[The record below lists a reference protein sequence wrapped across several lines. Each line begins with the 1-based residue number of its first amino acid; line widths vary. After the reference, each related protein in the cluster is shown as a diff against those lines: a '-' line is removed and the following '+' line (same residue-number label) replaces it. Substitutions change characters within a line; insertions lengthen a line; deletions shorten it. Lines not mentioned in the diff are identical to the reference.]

1 MPYSFDQSAKLFER
15 ATKHI
20 TGGINSSIRIL
31 EKPVPL
37 YYTHGKGSRLWD
49 VDGNEYIDYQ
59 IGQGACLYGHAPDG
73 LVKALSDQAAK
84 GTHWAAQSELE
95 IEVAEKLCAFFPSS
109 DQVRFNNAATDVVQV
124 AFRVARALTGKKH
137 IIRFEGH
144 YHGWLDEGLIG
155 FVNPPGEWGPKSNP
169 AKTHPSAGII
179 EEVKN
184 YHVLSRWNDIEL
196 LKQRVAA
203 YSGDIAA
210 IIFEPINCNTSCI
223 EPVPGMIETIR
234 ELCDQENALM
244 ISDECITGFRF
255 GRGGAQE
262 LFNFEADLTV
272 LGKAIGGGTPFAA
285 LVGKSEPM
293 GAIINNGA
301 IHAGTLNANPLMLS
315 ASKWCLEQLEELGD
329 EHPKALKA
337 LGVKLR
343 DGIQKIADDYGVPI
357 MTQGPG
363 IAFHT
368 TMLTDPDD
376 RQPVREYRDYVQKHD
391 GPRFA
396 HLRQCLL
403 EEGVRAIERGLWFIS
418 LAHTEMDIEETLERS
433 KAGFQRHAE
442 TWKPGS

>member
-1 MPYSFDQSAKLFER
+1 MSYSFQKSAELFER
-15 ATKHI
+15 AQRHI

-37 YYTHGKGSRLWD
+37 YYTHGSGSRLWD

-73 LVKALSDQAAK
+73 LAKALAEQAAR

-95 IEVAEKLCAFFPSS
+95 IEVAEKLCSFFPSGE
-109 DQVRFNNAATDVVQV
+109 QVRFNNAATDVVQV
-124 AFRVARALTGKKH
+124 AFRIARAYTGKKH
-137 IIRFEGH
+137 VIRFEGH

-155 FVNPPGEWGPKSNP
+155 FVNPQDQWGPASNP
-169 AKTHPSAGII
+169 AKSHPSAGVI

-184 YHVLSRWNDIEL
+184 YHVVTRWNDIEQL
-196 LKQRVAA
+196 RERVRA

-210 IIFEPINCNTSCI
+210 IIFEPVNCNTSCI
-223 EPVPGMIETIR
+223 EPVPGMIEAIR
-234 ELCDQENALM
+234 ELCDAEGALM

-262 LFNFEADLTV
+262 YFDYEADLTV

-285 LVGKSEPM
+285 LLGKSGPM

-301 IHAGTLNANPLMLS
+301 VHAGTLNANPLCLA
-315 ASKWCLEQLEELGD
+315 ASNWCLDYLDSLGEDHPGKLKELGQSLM
-329 EHPKALKA
+329 A
-337 LGVKLR
+337 
-343 DGIQKIADDYGVPI
+343 GIRELADKYEIPI
-357 MTQGPG
+357 MIQGPG

-368 TMLTDPDD
+368 TMLTDPS
-376 RQPVREYRDYVQKHD
+376 RSEPVREYREYVTTHD

-403 EEGVRAIERGLWFIS
+403 EEGVRAIERGLWFMS
-418 LAHTEMDIEETLERS
+418 LAHTEADVHETLQRS
-433 KAGFQRHAE
+433 EVAFRRHAE
-442 TWKPGS
+442 EWKPE